1 MRNTAWI
8 RYTVAVVALLVG
20 FGFSIRLSER
30 GVLFDSHAPGALA
43 SAPEDGE
50 VYDLQAL
57 TILNRVLLQ
66 MKDNY
71 VEPDR
76 IDPLAMLAHSL
87 DRVQNSVPEIVAL
100 FDADLDGGPTQ
111 VEVRVGTETQVFE
124 LTNIESLWE
133 MSFKLR
139 EIFRFLQDHVDTNEI
154 DLQEVEYA
162 AINGMLSTLDPHSV
176 LLTPEINAEM
186 QTNNRGSFGGL
197 GIVISIRDGQLTVIS
212 PIADTPA
219 GRAGFRAGD
228 RIVKIDDESTVNM
241 PLDEAVSRLRG
252 PVDSEVTVEVMRD
265 GWSEPHSFT
274 LAREVINIESVTSQA
289 LGDGIGYIRIQNFQ
303 GNTHDDMMT
312 ALDALET
319 EMGSLRGLVLD
330 MRNNPGGLLQQAIRI
345 SDTFLDEG
353 TIVTTVG
360 VGDRLREENPA
371 NSSNTQPNYPIVVL
385 VNPGSASASEIVAG
399 ALKNHNRAIVV
410 GDTTFGKG
418 SVQMLYE
425 FQDGSALKLTI
436 AQYLTPGD
444 VSIQG
449 VGIVPDIQLFP
460 ATVNDEIINLYP
472 AESIAREG
480 DLDGALTSDR
490 VASTTD
496 RPSAVV
502 RYDYEPEEIDP
513 EAIVDPDAFEMD
525 FEIEFAR
532 ALLVGAGETWERSE
546 MLGVAQDVID
556 ETQSE
561 QMVTIQERLRNR
573 NVDWSLGENVIQ
585 PVTLAVTTDRP
596 DNRFEA
602 GESIAL
608 TVTAT
613 NDGDRPLHRVRAVS
627 TSAYDLF
634 HDHEF
639 PFGRLE
645 PGESRSW
652 TVDVE
657 VPIEDPTRYEDIE
670 VQAWADTIALGAETV
685 GHVLIDGRERPHWG
699 LSYRLDDAEGGNG
712 DGLAQVGEDI
722 TMRVTVVNTGR
733 GDTDESIVILRNQSE
748 RAVFLH
754 TGREEFE
761 ALGPGE
767 RLEVNF
773 DFTVREAPEDGVLAL
788 DLEVYDTVF
797 REFLREELQL
807 PISTATGDPQV
818 RSGAVEITSEAEIR
832 AGASDTTPA
841 IAHADAGAVLTA
853 DRYVEGWYHVSWDD
867 GEGWID
873 EATVAFRE
881 GAAASGG
888 SIRERLVYQPPVVEL
903 TSDTWVTD
911 AETFTL
917 EGVVTDDQEVLDYYL
932 FVASELDDMTIRST
946 KRDYQHLGVPS
957 ATITSEVALNRGMN
971 RITVIARDEDRAS
984 SSQVLYVYRQ

>member
-8 RYTVAVVALLVG
+8 RYTVAVAALLVG

-30 GVLFDSHAPGALA
+30 GVLFDSHAPDALA

-50 VYDLQAL
+50 IYDLQAL

-87 DRVQNSVPEIVAL
+87 DRVQNQVPEIVTL

-139 EIFRFLQDHVDTNEI
+139 EVFRFLQDHVDTEEV

-212 PIADTPA
+212 PISDTPA

-274 LAREVINIESVTSQA
+274 LTREVINIESVTSQA

-312 ALDALET
+312 ALETLET

-330 MRNNPGGLLQQAIRI
+330 LRNNPGGLLQQAIRI
-345 SDTFLDEG
+345 SDTFLDSG

-460 ATVNDEIINLYP
+460 ATVNDEIVNLYP
-472 AESIAREG
+472 AETIAREG
-480 DLDGALTSDR
+480 ELDGALTSDR
-490 VASTTD
+490 VASTSD
-496 RPSAVV
+496 RPSAIV
-502 RYDYEPEEIDP
+502 RYDYEPEEVDP
-513 EAIVDPDAFEMD
+513 DAIVDPDAFEMD

-532 ALLVGAGETWERSE
+532 ALLVGTGETWERSE
-546 MLGVAQDVID
+546 MLGMAQSVID
-556 ETQSE
+556 ETQTE

-573 NVDWSLGENVIQ
+573 NVDWSMGENVIQ
-585 PVTLAVTTDRP
+585 PVRLEVTTDRD

-602 GESIAL
+602 GETIAL

-627 TSAYDLF
+627 TSTYDLF

-639 PFGRLE
+639 AFGRIE

-652 TVDVE
+652 TIDVE

-670 VQAWADTIALGAETV
+670 VRAWADTIALGADAV
-685 GHVLIDGRERPHWG
+685 GHVLVSGRERPHWG
-699 LSYRLDDAEGGNG
+699 LSYRLDDSEGGNG

-722 TMRVTVVNTGR
+722 TMRVSVVNTGN
-733 GDTDESIVILRNQSE
+733 GDADESIVILRNRADS
-748 RAVFLH
+748 AVFLH
-754 TGREEFE
+754 TGREEFDTL
-761 ALGPGE
+761 AAGE
-767 RLEVNF
+767 RMEVAF
-773 DFTVREAPEDGVLAL
+773 DFTVREMTDDGRLAL

-797 REFLREELQL
+797 REFLREELHIEL
-807 PISTATGDPQV
+807 TEGGGEPQV
-818 RSGAVEITSEAEIR
+818 RSGAVEITEPSSIR
-832 AGASDTTPA
+832 AGAGASTPT
-841 IAHADAGAVLTA
+841 IAEADAGATLTA
-853 DRYVEGWYHVSWDD
+853 DRYLDGWYHVSWDGGD
-867 GEGWID
+867 GWIAE
-873 EATVAFRE
+873 EAVAFRE
-881 GAAASGG
+881 GAVASGG
-888 SIRERLVYQPPVVEL
+888 GITEQLVYQPPVIEL
-903 TSDTWVTD
+903 AADTWVTD
-911 AETFTL
+911 DEILVL
-917 EGVVTDDQEVLDYYL
+917 EGQVTDDRRVLDYYL
-932 FVASELDDMTIRST
+932 FVASELDDRTIRST
-946 KRDYQHLGVPS
+946 KRDYRHLGVAS
-957 ATITSEVALNRGMN
+957 ASITSNVALNPGMN
-971 RITVIARDEDRAS
+971 RITVVARDEDRAS
-984 SSQVLYVYRQ
+984 SSQVIYVYRQ